1 MSDFDYGGLLPA
13 PDAADDP
20 RTPFERA
27 MLYYPRTWA
36 DFDKAEE
43 QGFFVPRAH
52 HMIWSVVLSLVF
64 VLARRIFT
72 K

>member
-1 MSDFDYGGLLPA
+1 MSDFDYNGLLPA

-27 MLYYPRTWA
+27 ILFYPITLE
-36 DFDKAEE
+36 DFENAGE
-43 QGFFVPRAH
+43 QGFFVPRMH
-52 HMIWSVVLSLVF
+52 HMIWSILLAAFFVV
-64 VLARRIFT
+64 ARRVFT